1 MDIHTPGYLLA
12 RLLQAAG
19 ARRAAGLCS
28 NQALKTCAWLL
39 QQLRTSEGLEAL
51 LEQVGAS
58 LAPGKQQALQ
68 VSRDHSKYSA
78 EDSSG
83 AGPPIRVSS
92 SPQRVSRMHRC
103 PDPRGQL

>member
-1 MDIHTPGYLLA
+1 MI
-12 RLLQAAG
+12 
-19 ARRAAGLCS
+19 
-28 NQALKTCAWLL
+28 L

-68 VSRDHSKYSA
+68 VSRDHGKSAA

-83 AGPPIRVSS
+83 AGRPVRVSS
-92 SPQRVSRMHRC
+92 LPQTISRMHTFLHPTR
-103 PDPRGQL
+103 